1 MLLLYICYCRVENLH
16 CGRKHWQI
24 QLFELFGGENL
35 GEWSPMDIGDSVN
48 LREKTLV
55 ICHQFAKFAMCF
67 LPPTL
72 STLPLYKVTVELVAS
87 YCTKLQWKV
96 YKSPL
101 KFQADC
107 IYTSQDMV
115 FLKAWFSHTFCIV
128 MGNPC
133 PPQYKCMGKP

>member
-1 MLLLYICYCRVENLH
+1 MHVGYTVKIQVKKKEIIIKAILLSYPCTKNKETIITGMQWHIFIILIVSC
-16 CGRKHWQI
+16 I
-24 QLFELFGGENL
+24 
-35 GEWSPMDIGDSVN
+35 I
-48 LREKTLV
+48 
-55 ICHQFAKFAMCF
+55 I
-67 LPPTL
+67 
-72 STLPLYKVTVELVAS
+72 LVALS
-87 YCTKLQWKV
+87 NLIIIASLGMEV

-115 FLKAWFSHTFCIV
+115 FLKSWFSHTFCIV

>member
-1 MLLLYICYCRVENLH
+1 MSIKTSGSESRPKEVEWHIFIILIVS
-16 CGRKHWQI
+16 CI
-24 QLFELFGGENL
+24 
-35 GEWSPMDIGDSVN
+35 I
-48 LREKTLV
+48 TLV
-55 ICHQFAKFAMCF
+55 APSNLIIITSLGM
-67 LPPTL
+67 
-72 STLPLYKVTVELVAS
+72 E
-87 YCTKLQWKV
+87 V

-115 FLKAWFSHTFCIV
+115 FLKSWFSHTFCIV